1 MMRMQAT
8 PLTRS
13 GLRSSASILALSA
26 LVTSLAWSLPP
37 SAQRGQAPQPQQQEG
52 ATITPN
58 YKDADLSQIIQAVS
72 EVTGKNFIIDPR
84 VNAKVTMLSATPMSP
99 GAFYEAFLS
108 VLQVYG
114 YVAVPAGKVIKIIPN
129 TDVRQSPSID
139 LPNSVS
145 STSDEI
151 VTQIITMKNVSAAQL
166 VPLLRPLIPQQGHLA
181 AYAPGNMLIISDRAS
196 NVSRIMRIIERMD
209 ESGDEPIEVIA
220 LQNASAS
227 EVVRTINQLY
237 QGGGAAGG
245 EGGAPV
251 KIVADERTNSVLI
264 SGERSLRLK
273 AKALVIDL
281 DTPRRGGAGDTE
293 VRYLLYADAEK
304 LADKLKGQASATSKA
319 QGGPSPGGG
328 GAAPPGGGGGGG
340 GGGGTSNVDAS
351 VTIWAD
357 VPTNALI
364 MTAPPK
370 IMKNLMAVIDKLDIR
385 RAQVEVEALIVEVDV
400 NKSANIGVQWLLD
413 GGNSYGYGVTNLPGS
428 SGSSIVDIA
437 ATALAGVSGISN
449 NAIGN
454 TATNT
459 GIGTNGIGTTG
470 FGTAIGG
477 VGTGAAGAASGLSSI
492 IPNGATFAVGKY
504 NSNTGRG
511 FAAVIQALRSDT
523 TSNIIS
529 TPRIITMNNEEAE
542 VKVTQEIP
550 LISGQYTSST
560 QAVNG
565 TTSPFET
572 IQREEVG
579 TILKVTPH
587 ISEGDAIQLKIEQED
602 SSPGAK
608 IADSSDISTN
618 KRSIKTTIIIEDGG
632 IIVLGGLM
640 QDTVTESEDRVP
652 LLGAIPLLGNLFK
665 SRSGS
670 RQKSNLLVFLRPK
683 ILRDQATTEALST
696 SKYNEIRDEERNLHK
711 GKITLLPGEK
721 QPSIP
726 QIPPNS
732 PNAKRGPTS
741 VAPAPQPV
749 PAPQIAPPSSQV
761 APAPQ
766 AAPPPSQPAPATPV
780 APPLSQPAPSP
791 QPAPAPQPTGPRPLQ
806 PQQ

>member
-1 MMRMQAT
+1 MTNSSPFRRQYAT
-8 PLTRS
+8 LACA
-13 GLRSSASILALSA
+13 LSILLAP
-26 LVTSLAWSLPP
+26 TAWSAPP
-37 SAQRGQAPQPQQQEG
+37 GTPQMPSRGQPAEEG

-58 YKDADLSQIIQAVS
+58 YKDADISQIIQAVG

-84 VNAKVTMLSATPMSP
+84 VNAKVTMLSSTPMSP
-99 GAFYEAFLS
+99 EAFYQAFLS

-114 YVAVPAGKVIKIIPN
+114 YAAVPAGKVIKIIPN
-129 TDVRQSPSID
+129 NDVRQSPSID
-139 LPNSVS
+139 LPQTVNAS
-145 STSDEI
+145 SDEI
-151 VTQIITMKNVSAAQL
+151 VTQIITMKNISAQQL

-181 AYAPGNMLIISDRAS
+181 AYPGGNMLIISDRAS
-196 NVSRIMRIIERMD
+196 NVARIMKIIDRMD
-209 ESGDEPIEVIA
+209 ESGDEPIEVIP
-220 LQNASAS
+220 LHNASAS
-227 EVVRTINQLY
+227 EVVRTLNQLN
-237 QGGGAAGG
+237 QGAGAA

-251 KIVADERTNSVLI
+251 KLVADERTNSVLV
-264 SGERSLRLK
+264 SGEKSLRLK
-273 AKALVIDL
+273 QKALILDL
-281 DTPRRGGAGDTE
+281 DTPKAGGAGDTE

-304 LADKLKGQASATSKA
+304 LADKLKGQASATAKA
-319 QGGPSPGGG
+319 QGGPQSGTPSAAGSTGGG
-328 GAAPPGGGGGGG
+328 GS
-340 GGGGTSNVDAS
+340 SNVDAS

-413 GGNSYGYGVTNLPGS
+413 GGNSLGYGITNFPGS

-437 ATALAGVSGISN
+437 AAALGGVSGLTNS
-449 NAIGN
+449 
-454 TATNT
+454 ATT
-459 GIGTNGIGTTG
+459 SATSVGTTG
-470 FGTAIGG
+470 LS
-477 VGTGAAGAASGLSSI
+477 TGATAASSISSV
-492 IPNGATFAVGKY
+492 IPTGATFAVGTY
-504 NSNTGRG
+504 NSNTGKG
-511 FAAVIQALRSDT
+511 LAAIIQAIRSDGA
-523 TSNIIS
+523 SNIIS
-529 TPRIITMNNEEAE
+529 TPRVITMNNEEAE

-550 LISGQYTSST
+550 LITGQYTSST
-560 QAVNG
+560 AAVNG

-608 IADSSDISTN
+608 LADSADISTN
-618 KRSIKTTIIIEDGG
+618 KRSIKTTILVEDGG

-652 LLGAIPLLGNLFK
+652 VLGAIPLLGNLFK

-683 ILRDQATTEALST
+683 ILRDQAATEAVSAQ
-696 SKYNEIRDEERNLHK
+696 KYNQIREEERALHK

-721 QPSIP
+721 QPA
-726 QIPPNS
+726 IPPIQS
-732 PNAKRGPTS
+732 RPAGSTS

-749 PAPQIAPPSSQV
+749 PTPQPLPSGQIVSPP
-761 APAPQ
+761 
-766 AAPPPSQPAPATPV
+766 QP
-780 APPLSQPAPSP
+780 APPLSQPAPPAS
-791 QPAPAPQPTGPRPLQ
+791 QPAPAPLIATPSQPATAPQ
-806 PQQ
+806 PVPPQ

>member
-1 MMRMQAT
+1 MI
-8 PLTRS
+8 RS
-13 GLRSSASILALSA
+13 GLPRLASLLALSLLLSA
-26 LVTSLAWSLPP
+26 PAWSAPP
-37 SAQRGQAPQPQQQEG
+37 QAQPQPEG

-84 VNAKVTMLSATPMSP
+84 VNAKVTMLSATPMTP
-99 GAFYEAFLS
+99 AAFYQAFLS

-114 YVAVPAGKVIKIIPN
+114 YVAIPAGKVIKIIPN

-139 LPNSVS
+139 LPNEVS

-166 VPLLRPLIPQQGHLA
+166 VPLLRPLVPQQGHLA

-196 NVSRIMRIIERMD
+196 NVSRITRIIERMD
-209 ESGDEPIEVIA
+209 ESGDEPIEVIG
-220 LQNASAS
+220 LQNASAT

-237 QGGGAAGG
+237 QGGGAAAAG

-251 KIVADERTNSVLI
+251 KVVADERTNSVLI
-264 SGERSLRLK
+264 SGEKSLRLK
-273 AKALVIDL
+273 AKALVLDL

-304 LADKLKGQASATSKA
+304 LADKLKGQATATAKA
-319 QGGPSPGGG
+319 QAGPATG
-328 GAAPPGGGGGGG
+328 GAPGASAGG
-340 GGGGTSNVDAS
+340 SNVDAS

-413 GGNSYGYGVTNLPGS
+413 GGNSYGYGVTNLPGQ
-428 SGSSIVDIA
+428 GSSIVDLA
-437 ATALAGVSGISN
+437 AAALAGTSGLASSSVSS
-449 NAIGN
+449 
-454 TATNT
+454 ATTTTTST
-459 GIGTNGIGTTG
+459 GL
-470 FGTAIGG
+470 GTAIGG
-477 VGTGAAGAASGLSSI
+477 AGAASSVASA
-492 IPNGATFAVGKY
+492 IPNGATFAVGRY

-511 FAAVIQALRSDT
+511 FAAVIQALRSDA

-550 LISGQYTSST
+550 LITGQYQSST
-560 QAVNG
+560 AAVNG

-602 SSPGAK
+602 SAPGAK
-608 IADSSDISTN
+608 IADSADISTN
-618 KRSIKTTIIIEDGG
+618 KRSIKTTILIEDGG

-652 LLGAIPLLGNLFK
+652 VLGAIPLLGNFFK

-683 ILRDQATTEALST
+683 ILRDQASTEAVSN
-696 SKYNEIRDEERNLHK
+696 SKYNEIREQERALHK

-721 QPSIP
+721 QPAIP

-732 PNAKRGPTS
+732 PNAQRGTTR

-749 PAPQIAPPSSQV
+749 PPPQIAPAPQV
-761 APAPQ
+761 APPTSQ
-766 AAPPPSQPAPATPV
+766 PAPPTSQPAPAPSV
-780 APPLSQPAPSP
+780 APPLSQPAPTP
-791 QPAPAPQPTGPRPLQ
+791 QPAPAPQPVGPQALPPR
-806 PQQ
+806 